1 MSVLSPEKNSAD
13 LEEVV
18 FLYRL
23 VPGRALLSFG
33 LHCAQ
38 LAGIPEEVVKRAVLV
53 LDALQNEWHVE
64 RLCSENILVQ
74 DQHYKDA
81 VEKMLGFDV
90 MNEGDVRLFYENIF
104 PSQC

>member
-38 LAGIPEEVVKRAVLV
+38 LAGSFRKIPSNSIMHL
-53 LDALQNEWHVE
+53 
-64 RLCSENILVQ
+64 
-74 DQHYKDA
+74 
-81 VEKMLGFDV
+81 
-90 MNEGDVRLFYENIF
+90 
-104 PSQC
+104 